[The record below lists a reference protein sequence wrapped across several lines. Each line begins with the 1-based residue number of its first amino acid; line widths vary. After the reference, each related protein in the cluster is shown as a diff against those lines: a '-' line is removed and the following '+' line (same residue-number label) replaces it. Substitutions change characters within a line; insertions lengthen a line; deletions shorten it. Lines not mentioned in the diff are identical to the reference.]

1 MGFTI
6 TTLAENTV
14 AAGIAPLIGE
24 HGLSFL
30 IDAGDRK
37 ILFDAG
43 QGLAI
48 PGNASVLGVDLK
60 EIDTVVLSHGHFDHA
75 GGLKNLLSRNT
86 DFALVAHPEVFD
98 NKVAGLDGKYFPV
111 GVPEHKALL
120 EEAGIE
126 LLLDRNSQEIAPG
139 VRTTGEIP
147 LDTDFEE
154 VEKMFFITKDDGH
167 VPDSIIDDKSLI
179 LDSEKGTVVVL
190 GCAHRGIINT
200 LNHVAELTGNR
211 KIHAILGGLHLMY
224 ADEAKIQK
232 IFAPL
237 TEFGVE
243 KMVVGHCTGFQ
254 AIAALFR
261 EFGNKVVLNTVGHK
275 IEF

>member
-30 IDAGDRK
+30 IDTGDRK

-48 PGNASVLGVDLK
+48 LGNASVLGIDLK

-75 GGLKNLLSRNT
+75 GGLKKLLSCNT
-86 DFALVAHPEVFD
+86 DFTLIAHPEVFD
-98 NKVAGLDGKYFPV
+98 DKVAGLNGNYLAV
-111 GVPEHKALL
+111 GVSDHKALL
-120 EEAGIE
+120 EEAGIK
-126 LLLDRNSQEIAPG
+126 LLLDRNSLDIAPG

-154 VEKMFFITKDDGH
+154 VEKMFFIRKGDEQ
-167 VPDSIIDDKSLI
+167 VPDTIVDDKSLI
-179 LDSEKGTVVVL
+179 LDSENGTVVVL

-211 KIHAILGGLHLMY
+211 KVHAILGGLHLMY
-224 ADEAKIQK
+224 ADETKLQK
-232 IFAPL
+232 IFGPL

-243 KMVVGHCTGFQ
+243 RMVVGHCTGFH

-261 EFGNKVVLNTVGHK
+261 EFGSKVVLNTVGHK